1 MIVTVIFSQKLPKNI
16 LFRDYDQRI
25 RRFFDC
31 NWREAAANRIHPN
44 MSMSEIYSQVM
55 SWRKFQYV
63 PFWNEL
69 PQMVVLS
76 EKLLLADCGD
86 EFLEVERL
94 EVGYILE
101 VACTEGGQGGGEH

>member
-1 MIVTVIFSQKLPKNI
+1 
-16 LFRDYDQRI
+16 
-25 RRFFDC
+25 
-31 NWREAAANRIHPN
+31 
-44 MSMSEIYSQVM
+44 
-55 SWRKFQYV
+55 
-63 PFWNEL
+63 
-69 PQMVVLS
+69 MVVLS